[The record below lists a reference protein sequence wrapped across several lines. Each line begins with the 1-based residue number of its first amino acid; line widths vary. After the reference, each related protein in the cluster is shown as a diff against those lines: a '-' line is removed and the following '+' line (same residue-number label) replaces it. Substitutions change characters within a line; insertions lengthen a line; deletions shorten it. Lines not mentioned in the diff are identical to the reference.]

1 MEMKRIA
8 VVVIINLILNL
19 NGIGQNLVPN
29 GGFEVI
35 DSCSFGSGAIVDTVA
50 PPWDSPSAGSV
61 DLYNTCSSH
70 FYYSVPAN
78 GWGYQYPHTGNGYAG
93 GAFYSNG
100 GVPGEREYL
109 QVELDSTLLPN
120 QKYCASF
127 YVNLTNFAKWGNN
140 NFGMC
145 FSTTHVFVSNYDP
158 LNLIPQINDTNIV
171 SDTANWTLVYG
182 QYIAQGGEKYI
193 IIGNFYTDAQT
204 DTIHFNANGT
214 AAAGGYYFI
223 DDVNVHCCSC
233 DSLNHEGITEL
244 TKENEITISPNP
256 ATTSISITS
265 TNNIKEIKL
274 INLLGEEVIITNYQL
289 RISPSTPLR
298 VTDAVS
304 VDVSSVS
311 KGIYFVE
318 VTDAKD
324 NVINRKVVVQ

>member
-1 MEMKRIA
+1 MKRIV
-8 VVVIINLILNL
+8 VVVIINVILCV

-29 GGFEVI
+29 PSFEII

-61 DLYNTCSSH
+61 DLYNTCSTH

-78 GWGYQYPHTGNGYAG
+78 GWGFQYPHTGSGYAG
-93 GAFYSNG
+93 GVFYSNG

-109 QVELDSTLLPN
+109 QVELDSALLPN

-127 YVNLTNFAKWGNN
+127 YVNLTNLAKWGNN

-145 FSTTHVFVSNYDP
+145 FSANHVFVPNYDP

-214 AAAGGYYFI
+214 AGGYYFI

-233 DSLNHEGITEL
+233 DSLNHEGINEL
-244 TKENEITISPNP
+244 TNSPEILISPNP
-256 ATTSISITS
+256 ATSSITITSS
-265 TNNIKEIKL
+265 TNIKEIKVFDVMGCEIL
-274 INLLGEEVIITNYQL
+274 SFDNLRMTE
-289 RISPSTPLR
+289 S
-298 VTDAVS
+298 VS
-304 VDVSSVS
+304 VDISSIS
-311 KGIYFVE
+311 KGIYFLE
-318 VTDAKD
+318 IQTDGSASSPTN
-324 NVINRKVVVQ
+324 NVIRKKFVKQ